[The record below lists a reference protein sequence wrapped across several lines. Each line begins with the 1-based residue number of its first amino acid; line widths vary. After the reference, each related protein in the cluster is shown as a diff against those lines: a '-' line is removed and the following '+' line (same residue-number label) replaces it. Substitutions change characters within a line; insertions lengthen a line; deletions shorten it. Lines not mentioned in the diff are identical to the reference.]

1 MAVDK
6 VTLQILANHCSA
18 AAESMASTLLRTAHS
33 TFVKETEDFTT
44 GLADPDGKTFASP
57 YELGVTWFVGLDYGR
72 ALRLIGDYEDGDIA
86 VTNDPYSGFVCTHSP
101 DMHVWK
107 PIFHEGELVCF
118 SVTHVHNTDVGGAVP
133 ASLSRTL
140 TEVHQEGVRL
150 PPVKLYRR
158 GELNRDVRDILLAN
172 VRMPEQN
179 WGDMNAQVACV
190 NTGARKVAEM
200 IARFGIDTFREGRA
214 ALLDHAEAQAR
225 RAIRAIPDGSYFFAD
240 YTDEDAVGGHPCRI
254 AVRMIVT
261 GDEILF
267 EFSESDPQLNSSLN
281 IPTGG
286 NGRHAIIM
294 VSYMYVMRLL
304 DPEIFLNSGI
314 LRPIDSILPKG
325 SVVNPEFPAAVGMRT
340 LTTLRLQSVLL
351 GAFAQ
356 ALPGRLPAACGDG
369 GPLLNVRTTDNRT
382 GRKLM
387 ANLNPISGG
396 AGGTA
401 RRDGAE
407 GSGANFGFLKNTPIE
422 ISEAEVPVTILG
434 YGLARDS
441 GGAGQNRG
449 GLGTEMEFEVHAPH
463 SFVTARNRDRSRFA
477 PWGLEG
483 GEAGKTSAFLLNRG
497 SNRETDLGNTDIVSI
512 DPGDRV
518 YLRSAG
524 AGGWGRPWKRPAAR
538 VLADVRRGFVSL
550 AAAEAEYGVVIRD
563 GAVNEAATAAS
574 RAALEKAAT
583 GEAGFGF
590 NRARRDYEAVW
601 TREAYEAFVRLVGA
615 LPVHWRYFV
624 KQKLFSAVEALPPEQ
639 RRGDPAQLHALFDA
653 LAAEFPQLAA
663 ARAQAAE

>member
-1 MAVDK
+1 
-6 VTLQILANHCSA
+6 
-18 AAESMASTLLRTAHS
+18 
-33 TFVKETEDFTT
+33 
-44 GLADPDGKTFASP
+44 
-57 YELGVTWFVGLDYGR
+57 
-72 ALRLIGDYEDGDIA
+72 
-86 VTNDPYSGFVCTHSP
+86 
-101 DMHVWK
+101 
-107 PIFHEGELVCF
+107 
-118 SVTHVHNTDVGGAVP
+118 
-133 ASLSRTL
+133 
-140 TEVHQEGVRL
+140 
-150 PPVKLYRR
+150 
-158 GELNRDVRDILLAN
+158 
-172 VRMPEQN
+172 
-179 WGDMNAQVACV
+179 
-190 NTGARKVAEM
+190 
-200 IARFGIDTFREGRA
+200 
-214 ALLDHAEAQAR
+214 
-225 RAIRAIPDGSYFFAD
+225 
-240 YTDEDAVGGHPCRI
+240 
-254 AVRMIVT
+254 
-261 GDEILF
+261 
-267 EFSESDPQLNSSLN
+267 
-281 IPTGG
+281 
-286 NGRHAIIM
+286 
-294 VSYMYVMRLL
+294 MYVMRLL

-497 SNRETDLGNTDIVSI
+497 SNREVDLGNTDIVSI

-524 AGGWGRPWKRPAAR
+524 AGGWGRPWARAADR
-538 VLADVRRGFVSL
+538 VLADVRRGFVSQ

-563 GAVNEAATAAS
+563 GAVDEAATTAR
-574 RAALEKAAT
+574 RAALEGAAS

-601 TREAYEAFVRLVGA
+601 TRAAYEAFVRLVGA

-639 RRGDPAQLHALFDA
+639 RRGDPAQLYALFDA
-653 LAAEFPQLAA
+653 LAAEYPQLAA

>member
-1 MAVDK
+1 
-6 VTLQILANHCSA
+6 
-18 AAESMASTLLRTAHS
+18 
-33 TFVKETEDFTT
+33 
-44 GLADPDGKTFASP
+44 
-57 YELGVTWFVGLDYGR
+57 
-72 ALRLIGDYEDGDIA
+72 
-86 VTNDPYSGFVCTHSP
+86 
-101 DMHVWK
+101 
-107 PIFHEGELVCF
+107 
-118 SVTHVHNTDVGGAVP
+118 
-133 ASLSRTL
+133 
-140 TEVHQEGVRL
+140 
-150 PPVKLYRR
+150 
-158 GELNRDVRDILLAN
+158 
-172 VRMPEQN
+172 
-179 WGDMNAQVACV
+179 
-190 NTGARKVAEM
+190 
-200 IARFGIDTFREGRA
+200 
-214 ALLDHAEAQAR
+214 
-225 RAIRAIPDGSYFFAD
+225 
-240 YTDEDAVGGHPCRI
+240 
-254 AVRMIVT
+254 
-261 GDEILF
+261 
-267 EFSESDPQLNSSLN
+267 
-281 IPTGG
+281 
-286 NGRHAIIM
+286 
-294 VSYMYVMRLL
+294 
-304 DPEIFLNSGI
+304 
-314 LRPIDSILPKG
+314 
-325 SVVNPEFPAAVGMRT
+325 MRT

-356 ALPGRLPAACGDG
+356 ALPGRLPGACGDG

-401 RRDGAE
+401 MRDGAE
-407 GSGANFGFLKNTPIE
+407 GSGANFGFLKNTPVE

-497 SNRETDLGNTDIVSI
+497 SNREVDLGNTDIVSV

-524 AGGWGRPWKRPAAR
+524 AGGWGRPWKRAVER
-538 VLADVRRGFVSL
+538 VVADVRRGFVSA

-563 GAVNEAATAAS
+563 GAVDAAATAS
-574 RAALEKAAT
+574 RRAAMEKAA
-583 GEAGFGF
+583 GKPGFGF
-590 NRARRDYEAVW
+590 NRARLEYEAVW

-624 KQKLFSAVEALPPEQ
+624 KQKLFAAVEALPPET

-653 LAAEFPQLAA
+653 LAAEYPQLAA
-663 ARAQAAE
+663 ARARAAE